1 MKDGFIALY
10 IRLSLEDSKYDSMSI
25 ENQRMILREKAL
37 SLWDDGQAE
46 IREFI
51 DNGHTG
57 TNFERPAMQKLL
69 GLVQDGKVACILVK
83 DFSRFGRNSIETGY
97 FIEKVFPLYHV
108 RFISVSDDFD
118 SAEYKGDT
126 GGMDVAFRYL
136 INEAYSR
143 DMSMKTKSA
152 KYAKMKRGEYQSTVC
167 CYGYQKGKNGRLV
180 PDPETAPVVRQIFSW
195 AAGGCS
201 AAEISR
207 RLFAQNVPTPA
218 QLRAIRGKP
227 HQDVSRSVDVWPN
240 TTVLRMLADE
250 QYMGTYIQG
259 RAAVREI
266 GSGSVRRK
274 DRSEWFILPDHHE
287 PIVSRELF
295 ESANAKIRRSPAPGK
310 TPREY
315 PLRGKVYCGYCAHAM
330 SRVNGRWFVCPY
342 RKGYGRPGCTGLSVR
357 AEELEQIVF
366 DSLRQQMA
374 ASLGM
379 DTETSDFEVQSC
391 KQAELEKQLQSIR
404 QRKRELYEQFVT
416 EKIPLDGFQAEKQRC
431 DRDAQALRNTLQ
443 MLTARQQEI
452 QENREASAR
461 FNALREEVLSSG
473 SLTQAI
479 AEKLIKKV
487 TVYHD
492 RQIEIEYAVQDFLK
506 ADGSAPAGFAG

>member
-1 MKDGFIALY
+1 MKDGCVALY

-57 TNFERPAMQKLL
+57 TNFERPAMQELL
-69 GLVQDGKVACILVK
+69 GLVQAGKVACILVK

-97 FIEKVFPLYHV
+97 FIEKVFPLYHT

-126 GGMDVAFRYL
+126 GGMDIAFRYL

-227 HQDVSRSVDVWPN
+227 HQDVSRSVGVWPN
-240 TTVLRMLADE
+240 TTVLRMLADSSTWAPIFKE
-250 QYMGTYIQG
+250 KPLSGKL
-259 RAAVREI
+259 AAVPYEKKT
-266 GSGSVRRK
+266 G
-274 DRSEWFILPDHHE
+274 
-287 PIVSRELF
+287 
-295 ESANAKIRRSPAPGK
+295 AN
-310 TPREY
+310 
-315 PLRGKVYCGYCAHAM
+315 
-330 SRVNGRWFVCPY
+330 
-342 RKGYGRPGCTGLSVR
+342 GLSFP
-357 AEELEQIVF
+357 I
-366 DSLRQQMA
+366 
-374 ASLGM
+374 
-379 DTETSDFEVQSC
+379 TTSR
-391 KQAELEKQLQSIR
+391 L
-404 QRKRELYEQFVT
+404 
-416 EKIPLDGFQAEKQRC
+416 
-431 DRDAQALRNTLQ
+431 
-443 MLTARQQEI
+443 
-452 QENREASAR
+452 
-461 FNALREEVLSSG
+461 
-473 SLTQAI
+473 
-479 AEKLIKKV
+479 
-487 TVYHD
+487 
-492 RQIEIEYAVQDFLK
+492 
-506 ADGSAPAGFAG
+506 